1 MKKIIVMALIF
12 SIFGSIFASTYK
24 VNSVVGNVSV
34 ETKDGFKSIE
44 VGQEILGVETI
55 KVGINSSLILE
66 DEKGVKRTIKSTS
79 RGSAEDLFISAFSS
93 KGTLKKA
100 KIVSSN
106 VPEVVESNRKGVATA
121 SSRASEAKADFD
133 WDE

>member
-1 MKKIIVMALIF
+1 MKKIILMALIF

-24 VNSVVGNVSV
+24 VDSVVGNVSV

-93 KGTLKKA
+93 KGLKKA
-100 KIVSSN
+100 KIVTSN
-106 VPEVVESNRKGVATA
+106 VPEAVESNRKGVATA

>member
-93 KGTLKKA
+93 KGLKKA